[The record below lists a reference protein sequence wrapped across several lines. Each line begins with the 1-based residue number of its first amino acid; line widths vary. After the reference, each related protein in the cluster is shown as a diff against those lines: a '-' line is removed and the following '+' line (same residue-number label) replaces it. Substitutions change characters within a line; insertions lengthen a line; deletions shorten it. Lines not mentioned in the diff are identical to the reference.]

1 MTLTGTLLYKV
12 EHIHDLSEDAVIS
25 FYQQGEYVDMCVGP
39 HLCYRHIQPFRRL
52 TLRELFLHP
61 LFAEPLSKHVSRF
74 IGNHLIGATILSS
87 VFANL
92 YTTVNGIFAYG
103 QMTSFVQLSINYLNP
118 PRSPLAEHYAESLHE
133 NRAGVPA
140 AEPCR

>member
-1 MTLTGTLLYKV
+1 METEMKLEHDISLRWLL
-12 EHIHDLSEDAVIS
+12 
-25 FYQQGEYVDMCVGP
+25 
-39 HLCYRHIQPFRRL
+39 
-52 TLRELFLHP
+52 
-61 LFAEPLSKHVSRF
+61 LFALP
-74 IGNHLIGATILSS
+74 TILSS

>member
-1 MTLTGTLLYKV
+1 METEMKLEHDISLRWLL
-12 EHIHDLSEDAVIS
+12 
-25 FYQQGEYVDMCVGP
+25 
-39 HLCYRHIQPFRRL
+39 
-52 TLRELFLHP
+52 
-61 LFAEPLSKHVSRF
+61 LFALP
-74 IGNHLIGATILSS
+74 TILSS

-118 PRSPLAEHYAESLHE
+118 PRSPLTEHYAESLHE